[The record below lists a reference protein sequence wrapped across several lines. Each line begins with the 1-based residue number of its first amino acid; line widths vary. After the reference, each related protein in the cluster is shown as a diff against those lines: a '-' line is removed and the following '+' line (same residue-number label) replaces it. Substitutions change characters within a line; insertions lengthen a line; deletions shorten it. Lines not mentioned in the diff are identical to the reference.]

1 MTMDR
6 DSHFIDD
13 LGFRQV
19 LDEGGGRGWGWIVP
33 ALCVPDTEWPHVSV
47 LFTVSD
53 MVTGMLASAA
63 AEPRVA
69 VTVDLRTRI
78 VRAPPLGQYT
88 SGGRILRTGASLTV
102 CEATLRS
109 AGDDAPFAVSV
120 GTFMASP
127 RPVDVM
133 PALPNPT
140 LGVDRPDRP
149 TLTTPFI
156 ERVGIRVLEPGIAE
170 VAMRPD
176 LMNPTATFQGGITAL
191 LGETAAQTL
200 ASDRAGTT
208 FVVDDLDVRYLRAAR
223 VGPARA
229 TATLHQLD
237 DELASAT
244 VEVRDTGMDD
254 RLTTYITA
262 ECRRL

>member
-1 MTMDR
+1 MDR
-6 DSHFIDD
+6 RSHFIDD

-19 LDEGGGRGWGWIVP
+19 VDEGGGRGWGWIVP
-33 ALCVPDTEWPHVSV
+33 ALCVPATDYPHVSV

-53 MVTGMLASAA
+53 MVTGVLASAA
-63 AEPRVA
+63 AAPRVA

-78 VRAPPLGQYT
+78 LRGPPLGEYRAE
-88 SGGRILRTGASLTV
+88 GRILRTGASLTV
-102 CEATLRS
+102 SEATLRS
-109 AGDDAPFAVSV
+109 AVDDVPFAGSV

-127 RPVDVM
+127 RPVDVV
-133 PALPNPT
+133 PELPDPR
-140 LGVDRPDRP
+140 LGAQRPERP
-149 TLTTPFI
+149 TLAIPFI

-200 ASDRAGTT
+200 ASDRAGAM

-237 DELASAT
+237 DERAALT
-244 VEVRDTGMDD
+244 VEVRDAGMDD
-254 RLTTYITA
+254 RLTSYITA
-262 ECRRL
+262 GCRRL